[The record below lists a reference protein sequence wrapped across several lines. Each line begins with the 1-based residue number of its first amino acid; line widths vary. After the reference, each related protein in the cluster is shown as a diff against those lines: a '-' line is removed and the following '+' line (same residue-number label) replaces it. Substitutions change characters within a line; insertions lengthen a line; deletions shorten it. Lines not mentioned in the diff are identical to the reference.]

1 MKYFFYVRNK
11 PFTQAL
17 AALKPRLRYT
27 TAKRR
32 WYAARLGL
40 YHTVL
45 EYSSW
50 LPVKTPRHKLV
61 FTIANIK
68 RQKLTDSMAKSHIEY
83 ILYHKR
89 YRQFHHE
96 FIKETISFY
105 PEVICNFLKVQKE
118 KVGTLDRSYYQ
129 GLYIALLRQYYP
141 LDTNIDNY
149 LNGFLSYQADDEYA
163 DKRCLYNNIALHMP
177 LAKLANLNE
186 IFTHHQLSQIALSD
200 EQQPFT
206 VTNLR
211 VIEQINKDQDSQSN
225 SKLHKVT
232 VMITTYNASET
243 IDSCIHSL
251 LQQTWQDLEIIVVD
265 DASTDDTLLRL
276 QHLSAHNTA
285 IKVISLP
292 KNTGTFAA
300 KSIGAQY
307 ATGEFLTCQD
317 SDDWAHPQKIAEQ
330 VQPLIEDASI
340 IATTSHWLR
349 LDHDGQYYV
358 RQIYPFLRQ
367 NPASPMF
374 RLQTV
379 KQETGLWHIVRT
391 GADSEF
397 FERLK
402 LIYGNESIVV
412 IKKPLTIASHRPN
425 SLMTSEK
432 FGIYNRTAA
441 LARLDYWEAWRL
453 WHIDTLHQKACLVM
467 ASVEKQANAPQAL
480 FVGIPDSIQVDML
493 NLKENLATHEVL
505 SKL

>member
-11 PFTQAL
+11 QFTQAL
-17 AALKPRLRYT
+17 ASLKTRVRYL
-27 TAKRR
+27 TAKRL
-32 WYAARLGL
+32 WYASRLGL
-40 YHTVL
+40 YRTVL

-50 LPVKTPRHKLV
+50 LPVKRPRHTLV
-61 FTIANIK
+61 STISNIK
-68 RQKLTDSMAKSHIEY
+68 RQNLTDDMAKIHIEH
-83 ILYHKR
+83 ILYHKG

-105 PEVICNFLKVQKE
+105 PDVIFDFLKEQSA
-118 KVGTLDRSYYQ
+118 TLESSYYQ
-129 GLYIALLRQYYP
+129 GLYIALLQNYYP
-141 LDTNIDNY
+141 LDTHIDNY
-149 LNGFLSYQADDEYA
+149 LSNFLSSQADGRYG
-163 DKRCLYNNIALHMP
+163 DKRCLYSNIALNTP

-186 IFTHHQLSQIALSD
+186 TFTHYQLHQIALYN
-200 EQQPFT
+200 EQQSFT

-211 VIEQINKDQDSQSN
+211 SVEQINKNQNPQDN
-225 SKLHKVT
+225 SKPNKVT
-232 VMITTYNASET
+232 VIVTTYNASET
-243 IDSCIHSL
+243 IESCIYSL
-251 LQQTWQDLEIIVVD
+251 LQQTWYNLEIIVVD

-276 QHLSAHNTA
+276 NHLSTQNTA
-285 IKVISLP
+285 IKVITLP
-292 KNTGTFAA
+292 QNVGTFAA

-330 VQPLIEDASI
+330 VQPLIEDSNI

-349 LDHDGQYYV
+349 LDPDGQYYV

-402 LIYGNESIVV
+402 LIFGSESIVV
-412 IKKPLTIASHRPN
+412 IRKPLTIASHRPN
-425 SLMTSEK
+425 SLMTSEQ

-467 ASVEKQANAPQAL
+467 PSVEKQANAPQAL